1 MIYHNNI
8 KFPLILKKLKKRTE
22 PYCTPSPRKETVLLR
37 FPLKNKVAHFE
48 NIPTEMAVLIII
60 YVKIEFNLYY
70 FKKII
75 LIDITLLV
83 PIKIFLICN
92 KMIPQAM
99 LKITEIVKDEI
110 LEIIFSDKQLVS
122 KSYTILCERGNEMM
136 KGKIAGFTQRTCLY
150 IGELKK
156 GKYQFQLDEQNI
168 TTFEVI

>member
-22 PYCTPSPRKETVLLR
+22 PYCTPSPRKEMVLFK
-37 FPLKNKVAHFE
+37 FPLKNKVADFK

-60 YVKIEFNLYY
+60 YLKIEFNLYY

-83 PIKIFLICN
+83 PITIFLICN
-92 KMIPQAM
+92 QKIPQAL
-99 LKITEIVKDEI
+99 LKITEIV
-110 LEIIFSDKQLVS
+110 
-122 KSYTILCERGNEMM
+122 M

-156 GKYQFQLDEQNI
+156 GKYQFQMDEHNV